1 MPKLISDSTI
11 LRRSDR
17 VILIVSAS
25 RTPFVSASAEDVR
38 DSIDRQDIGFRTIS
52 AEVLAL
58 DNLVSTLGWYSVT
71 VEITSDEIAVSQL
84 KALAQR
90 YIDDYNLTIWN
101 VAVREVQDTR
111 GTIGDALGDLLPS
124 VPTNTTISLVAV
136 AAIVVVIFIVVN

>member
-1 MPKLISDSTI
+1 
-11 LRRSDR
+11 
-17 VILIVSAS
+17 
-25 RTPFVSASAEDVR
+25 
-38 DSIDRQDIGFRTIS
+38 
-52 AEVLAL
+52 VLAL